1 MGGGGEEEGGRRKT
15 RGEKENKNGS
25 SKSHPCHTLLAL
37 QLVFP
42 LPTQQM
48 ASPNFNHV
56 LTPPDSKDELL
67 ITHPTLCAA
76 VSTQN

>member
-1 MGGGGEEEGGRRKT
+1 MGGGGEEEGGRR
-15 RGEKENKNGS
+15 GERKNKNGS
-25 SKSHPCHTLLAL
+25 SKSHPCHTFLAL

-48 ASPNFNHV
+48 ASNFNHV

-67 ITHPTLCAA
+67 IMHLTLCAA